1 MYPNKEQHF
10 AKGILPVITHS
21 TIMCVTELCV
31 ANQACQHRW
40 YHLVRPCAPSTD
52 LSTCSKKMGISGWE
66 VKVDHCPYCQGHAT
80 NSEYRLIGNG
90 PAPPVG
96 SLSGLAR
103 THSTSLHAARRDE
116 RLQLI
121 TSRSD
126 SVTSIGSK
134 SSIVTAASEKN
145 RAMNARL
152 DSYFFPTE
160 SSPVSPFPK
169 SIREGEGE
177 SPGESSSDT
186 SSSDQASLRHQ
197 SMSNEPYRVS
207 MLSRIGRKTKRFS
220 MFK

>member
-1 MYPNKEQHF
+1 
-10 AKGILPVITHS
+10 
-21 TIMCVTELCV
+21 MCVTELCV
-31 ANQACQHRW
+31 TKQACQHRW
-40 YHLVRPCAPSTD
+40 YHLVRPCASTMD
-52 LSTCSKKMGISGWE
+52 LATCPKKLGISGWE

-80 NSEYRLIGNG
+80 SSEYRLIGDG

-103 THSTSLHAARRDE
+103 AHSTSLHAARRDE

-152 DSYFFPTE
+152 DSYFFPSE
-160 SSPVSPFPK
+160 GSPVSPFPR
-169 SIREGEGE
+169 SVREAGDE
-177 SPGESSSDT
+177 SSNESSSDT
-186 SSSDQASLRHQ
+186 SSNDQRSLRHQ
-197 SMSNEPYRVS
+197 SMSNEPYKVG
-207 MLSRIGRKTKRFS
+207 MLSRLGRKTKRFS

>member
-1 MYPNKEQHF
+1 
-10 AKGILPVITHS
+10 
-21 TIMCVTELCV
+21 MCVTELCV
-31 ANQACQHRW
+31 TTQACQHRW
-40 YHLVRPCAPSTD
+40 YHLVRPCTPSTD
-52 LSTCSKKMGISGWE
+52 LATCSKKMGISGWE
-66 VKVDHCPYCQGHAT
+66 VKVDHCPYCRGHAT
-80 NSEYRLIGNG
+80 SSEYRLIGNG

-103 THSTSLHAARRDE
+103 AHSTTLHAARRDE

-152 DSYFFPTE
+152 DSYFFPSE
-160 SSPVSPFPK
+160 GSPVSPFPR
-169 SIREGEGE
+169 SVREAGDE
-177 SPGESSSDT
+177 SSTESSSDT
-186 SSSDQASLRHQ
+186 SSNDQASLRHQ